1 MEFPVIQRPGEPAAS
16 GRGGNVSTSGGYR
29 VGPRRMTRQV
39 NVGGVRVGG
48 GAPISVQTMT
58 KTKTSDVEATV
69 AQILQAADAGCD
81 IVRVTVN
88 DRPAA
93 DAIAEIVRRSPV
105 PVVADIHFN
114 HVFALK
120 AIEANVAK
128 VRLNPGNIG
137 SRDRIEQVL
146 KSARDKGIPIRIGV
160 NSGSLEEDIL
170 SKHGYPTAEA
180 LYESAMRHVG
190 ICDEFGFRDVII
202 SVKSTDVRL
211 MIEAYRLVAQ
221 RTDIPLHLGVTE
233 AGPTRVGT
241 VKSSVGIGSL
251 LAEGIGDTI
260 RVSLTDEPVRE
271 VEVGK
276 EILRSLG
283 LASRNVELIACPTCG
298 RLEVD
303 LFGIMAELEKRLA
316 GVKKAVKIAVLGCVV
331 NGPGEASEAD
341 IGIAAG
347 KGVGILYRKGEVVR
361 RVKESEIVDAIVDEV
376 MKFQPDQS
384 VPESVRS

>member
-1 MEFPVIQRPGEPAAS
+1 METLLPILEQPVIKEAPHV
-16 GRGGNVSTSGGYR
+16 NYK
-29 VGPRRMTRQV
+29 VGVRRKTRQV
-39 NVGGVRVGG
+39 NIGGVKVGG

-58 KTKTSDVEATV
+58 KTKTDDIAGTL
-69 AQILQAADAGCD
+69 AQIKIAAEEGCD

-88 DRPAA
+88 DKEASESM
-93 DAIAEIVRRSPV
+93 AEIVRQSPI
-105 PVVADIHFN
+105 PIVADIHFN
-114 HVFALK
+114 HIFALK
-120 AIEANVAK
+120 AIQGGVAK
-128 VRLNPGNIG
+128 VRINPGNIG
-137 SRDRIEQVL
+137 SKNRIREVL
-146 KSARDKGIPIRIGV
+146 TAAKDKGIPIRIGV

-170 SKHGYPTAEA
+170 EKHGYPTAEA

-190 ICDEFGFRDVII
+190 ICDEFNFRDVVI

-211 MIEAYRLVAQ
+211 MIEAYRLVAA

-233 AGPTRVGT
+233 AGLTRVGT
-241 VKSSVGIGSL
+241 IKSAVGIGTL

-260 RVSLTDEPVRE
+260 RVSLTDDPVKE

-283 LASRNVELIACPTCG
+283 LASRNIELIACPTCG

-303 LFGIMAELEKRLA
+303 LFGIMAQLEERLQ
-316 GVKKAVKIAVLGCVV
+316 GIKKPVKIAVLGCVV

-347 KGVGILYRKGEVVR
+347 KGVAILYRKGEMIK
-361 RVKESEIVDAIVDEV
+361 RVKESEIVDTIVEEV
-376 MKFQPDQS
+376 ANFK
-384 VPESVRS
+384 PEA

>member
-1 MEFPVIQRPGEPAAS
+1 MELTLPVLNNLTDI
-16 GRGGNVSTSGGYR
+16 NVQPPKHPTYK
-29 VGPRRMTRQV
+29 VGIRRQTRQV
-39 NVGGVRVGG
+39 NIGGILVGGN
-48 GAPISVQTMT
+48 APISVQTMT
-58 KTKTSDVEATV
+58 KTKTSDVDATV
-69 AQILQAADAGCD
+69 KQIIDATDAGCD

-88 DRPAA
+88 DKEASE
-93 DAIAEIVRRSPV
+93 AIFEIVKRSPI

-120 AIEANVAK
+120 AVEANVAK
-128 VRLNPGNIG
+128 VRINPGNIG
-137 SRDRIEQVL
+137 SRDRIREVL
-146 KSARDKGIPIRIGV
+146 TAAKNKNIPIRIGV

-170 SKHGYPTAEA
+170 EKHGYPTAEA
-180 LYESAMRHVG
+180 LFESAMRHVG
-190 ICDEFGFRDVII
+190 ICEEFGFRDVII

-233 AGPTRVGT
+233 AGTAKVGT
-241 VKSSVGIGSL
+241 IKSAVGIGTL

-260 RVSLTDEPVRE
+260 RVSLTDEPVKE
-271 VEVGK
+271 IEVGK
-276 EILRSLG
+276 EILRSLS

-303 LFGIMAELEKRLA
+303 LFSIMAQLEEKLE
-316 GVKKAVKIAVLGCVV
+316 GVKKPVKIAVLGCVV

-347 KGVGILYRKGEVVR
+347 KGVAILYRKGEVIK
-361 RVKESEIVDAIVDEV
+361 RVKEEEIVATILEEV
-376 MKFQPDQS
+376 EKFQPAT
-384 VPESVRS
+384 

>member
-1 MEFPVIQRPGEPAAS
+1 MQIPITNLANDLPSAQPAGQR
-16 GRGGNVSTSGGYR
+16 TT
-29 VGPRRMTRQV
+29 RRMTRQV
-39 NVGGVRVGG
+39 SIGGIRVGG
-48 GAPISVQTMT
+48 NAPISVQTMT
-58 KTKTSDVEATV
+58 KTKTADVAGTV
-69 AQILQAADAGCD
+69 AQIVAAAEAGCD

-88 DRPAA
+88 DKEAA
-93 DAIAEIVRRSPV
+93 DAMKAIVQQSPI

-114 HVFALK
+114 HIFALK
-120 AIEANVAK
+120 AVEANVAK
-128 VRLNPGNIG
+128 VRINPGNIG
-137 SRDRIEQVL
+137 SRDRIQQVL
-146 KSARDKGIPIRIGV
+146 RAAQDKGIPIRIGV

-170 SKHGYPTAEA
+170 NKHGYPTAEA
-180 LYESAMRHVG
+180 LYESAMRHVA
-190 ICDEFGFRDVII
+190 ICDEFGFKDVVI

-211 MIEAYRLVAQ
+211 MIEAYRLVAR

-233 AGPTRVGT
+233 AGTTRIGT
-241 VKSSVGIGSL
+241 IKSAVGIGTL

-260 RVSLTDEPVRE
+260 RVSLTDEPVKE

-283 LASRNVELIACPTCG
+283 LATRNVELIACPTCG

-303 LFGIMAELEKRLA
+303 LFAIMAELEKRLE
-316 GVKKAVKIAVLGCVV
+316 GVKKPVKIAVLGCVV

-361 RVKESEIVDAIVDEV
+361 KVKESEIVDVIVDEV
-376 MKFQPDQS
+376 HKFQP
-384 VPESVRS
+384 ET

>member
-1 MEFPVIQRPGEPAAS
+1 MAIEIPASRTENAPQ
-16 GRGGNVSTSGGYR
+16 GARGGT
-29 VGPRRMTRQV
+29 RRRTRQV
-39 NVGGVRVGG
+39 DIGGVKVGG

-58 KTKTSDVEATV
+58 KTKTGDVEATV
-69 AQILQAADAGCD
+69 AQIVQAADAGCD

-88 DRPAA
+88 DREAA
-93 DAIAEIVRRSPV
+93 AAMKEIVRRSPL
-105 PVVADIHFN
+105 PIVADIHFN
-114 HVFALK
+114 HVFALQ
-120 AIEANVAK
+120 ALEAGVAK
-128 VRLNPGNIG
+128 VRINPGNIG
-137 SRDRIEQVL
+137 SRERIGQVL
-146 KSARDKGIPIRIGV
+146 SLAQERGVPIRIGV

-170 SKHGYPTAEA
+170 ARHGYPTAEA

-190 ICDEFGFRDVII
+190 ICESFGFRDVVI

-211 MIEAYRLVAQ
+211 MIDAYRLVAE

-233 AGPTRVGT
+233 AGPTRTGT
-241 VKSSVGIGSL
+241 IKSAVGIGAL

-260 RVSLTDEPVRE
+260 RVSLTDEPAKE

-283 LASRNVELIACPTCG
+283 LATRNVELIACPTCG

-303 LFGIMAELEKRLA
+303 LFAIMGELERRLE
-316 GVKKAVKIAVLGCVV
+316 GVKKPVKIAVLGCVV

-347 KGVGILYRKGEVVR
+347 KGVGILYRKGEVIR
-361 RVKESEIVDAIVDEV
+361 RVKEEEIVDVIVEEV
-376 MKFQPDQS
+376 KNFR
-384 VPESVRS
+384 PEV

>member
-1 MEFPVIQRPGEPAAS
+1 MEIQAVNETDRNPAQAREPHRPVVR
-16 GRGGNVSTSGGYR
+16 R
-29 VGPRRMTRQV
+29 VTRQV
-39 NVGGVRVGG
+39 MIGGVRVGG

-58 KTKTSDVEATV
+58 KSRTGDVEATV
-69 AQILQAADAGCD
+69 RQIEAAAAAGCD

-88 DRPAA
+88 DREAA
-93 DAIAEIVRRSPV
+93 DAMKEIVRRSPI

-120 AIEANVAK
+120 ALDAGVAK

-137 SRDRIEQVL
+137 NRDRIHEVL
-146 KSARDKGIPIRIGV
+146 GAAKARHVPIRIGV
-160 NSGSLEEDIL
+160 NSGSLEDDIL
-170 SKHGYPTAEA
+170 EKHGYPTAEA

-190 ICDEFGFRDVII
+190 ICDEFGFSDVII

-211 MIEAYRLVAQ
+211 MIEAYRLVAE

-233 AGPTRVGT
+233 AGPTRTGT
-241 VKSSVGIGSL
+241 IKSAVGIGTL

-260 RVSLTDEPVRE
+260 RVSLTDEPVKE

-276 EILRSLG
+276 EILRSLN
-283 LASRNVELIACPTCG
+283 LATRNVELIACPTCG

-303 LFGIMAELEKRLA
+303 LFGIMAELEKRLE
-316 GVKKAVKIAVLGCVV
+316 GIKKPVKIAVLGCVV

-347 KGVGILYRKGEVVR
+347 KGVGILYRKGEVIR
-361 RVKESEIVDAIVDEV
+361 RVKESEIVDVIVEEV
-376 MKFQPDQS
+376 RNFT
-384 VPESVRS
+384 PEGEG

>member
-1 MEFPVIQRPGEPAAS
+1 MGIEIPATNLSEPVVNTPHPTYKVGVRRP
-16 GRGGNVSTSGGYR
+16 
-29 VGPRRMTRQV
+29 TRQV
-39 NVGGVRVGG
+39 NIGGVKVGG

-58 KTKTSDVEATV
+58 KSKTSDVKATV
-69 AQILQAADAGCD
+69 QQIVQAAEAGCD
-81 IVRVTVN
+81 IIRVTVN
-88 DRPAA
+88 DKEAA
-93 DAIAEIVRRSPV
+93 EAIQEIVRQSPI

-114 HVFALK
+114 HVFALRS
-120 AIEANVAK
+120 IEAGVAK

-137 SRDRIEQVL
+137 SRDRIHQVL
-146 KSARDKGIPIRIGV
+146 SLAKDRAIPIRIGV

-170 SKHGYPTAEA
+170 QKHGYPTAEA
-180 LYESAMRHVG
+180 LYESAMRHVE
-190 ICDEFGFRDVII
+190 ICEEFGLRDVII

-211 MIEAYRLVAQ
+211 MVEAYRLVAQ

-233 AGPTRVGT
+233 AGPTKVGT
-241 VKSSVGIGSL
+241 IKSAVGIGTL

-260 RVSLTDEPVRE
+260 RVSLTDDPVKE

-283 LASRNVELIACPTCG
+283 LATRNVELIACPTCG

-303 LFGIMAELEKRLA
+303 LFGIMAELEKRLE
-316 GVKKAVKIAVLGCVV
+316 GVKKPVKIAVLGCVV

-361 RVKESEIVDAIVDEV
+361 RVKEEEIVDVIVEEV
-376 MKFQPDQS
+376 KNFIPQI
-384 VPESVRS
+384 

>member
-1 MEFPVIQRPGEPAAS
+1 MELPVLNLTNEPPSAPHQ
-16 GRGGNVSTSGGYR
+16 TYK
-29 VGPRRMTRQV
+29 VGMRRKTRQV
-39 NVGGVRVGG
+39 NVGSVKVGG

-58 KTKTSDVEATV
+58 KTKTGDARTTV
-69 AQILQAADAGCD
+69 AQIVQAAEAGCD

-88 DRPAA
+88 DKEAA
-93 DAIAEIVRRSPV
+93 DAIKEIVRQSPI

-120 AIEANVAK
+120 SIAANVAK

-137 SRDRIEQVL
+137 SRDRIHEVL
-146 KSARDKGIPIRIGV
+146 SAAKDKGIPIRIGV

-170 SKHGYPTAEA
+170 NKHGYPTAEA
-180 LYESAMRHVG
+180 LFESAMRHVG
-190 ICDEFGFRDVII
+190 ICDEFGLRDVIV

-233 AGPTRVGT
+233 AGTTRIGT
-241 VKSSVGIGSL
+241 IKSSVGIGTL

-260 RVSLTDEPVRE
+260 RVSLTDDPVKE

-283 LASRNVELIACPTCG
+283 LASRNIELIACPTCG

-303 LFGIMAELEKRLA
+303 LFAIMAELEKRLE
-316 GVKKAVKIAVLGCVV
+316 GVKKPVKIAVLGCVV

-361 RVKESEIVDAIVDEV
+361 RVKESEIVDVIVEEV
-376 MKFQPDQS
+376 RNFE
-384 VPESVRS
+384 PEVTG

>member
-1 MEFPVIQRPGEPAAS
+1 MDVTLPVLNNILAGEQPRHATYKVGVRRAT
-16 GRGGNVSTSGGYR
+16 RR
-29 VGPRRMTRQV
+29 VDI
-39 NVGGVRVGG
+39 GGVPVGG
-48 GAPISVQTMT
+48 GAPVSVQTMT
-58 KTKTSDVEATV
+58 KTKTSDVAATL
-69 AQILQAADAGCD
+69 AQIRQAAEAGCD

-88 DRPAA
+88 DREASE
-93 DAIAEIVRRSPV
+93 AIAEIVRESPI

-120 AIEANVAK
+120 AIQAGVAK

-137 SRDRIEQVL
+137 SRERIAEVL
-146 KSARDKGIPIRIGV
+146 KAAAARRIPIRIGV

-170 SKHGYPTAEA
+170 EKHGYPTAEA

-190 ICDEFGFRDVII
+190 ICEEFGFRDVII
-202 SVKSTDVRL
+202 SVKSTDVKL

-233 AGPTRVGT
+233 AGTTKIGT
-241 VKSSVGIGSL
+241 IKSAVGIGTL

-260 RVSLTDEPVRE
+260 RVSLTDDPVKE
-271 VEVGK
+271 IEVGK
-276 EILRSLG
+276 EILRSLS

-303 LFGIMAELEKRLA
+303 LFSIMQQLEEKLE
-316 GVKKAVKIAVLGCVV
+316 GVKKPVKIAVLGCVV

-347 KGVGILYRKGEVVR
+347 KGVAILYRKGEVIK
-361 RVKESEIVDAIVDEV
+361 RVNEADIVKTILEEV
-376 MKFQPDQS
+376 ERFQP
-384 VPESVRS
+384 ES